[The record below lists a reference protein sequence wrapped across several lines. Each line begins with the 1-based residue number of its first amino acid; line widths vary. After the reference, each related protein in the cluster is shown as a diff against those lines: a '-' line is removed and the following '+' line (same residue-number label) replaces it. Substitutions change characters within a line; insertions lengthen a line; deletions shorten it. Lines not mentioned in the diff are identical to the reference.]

1 MGRLD
6 ARTHRGMKQVSC
18 SDPAE
23 HTLRIV
29 ASGEREDP
37 PYEMAQSQPSLPL
50 DGLSIGSQIFGRR
63 SPGLGGQILQAE

>member
-1 MGRLD
+1 MPVILTTPEEWD
-6 ARTHRGMKQVSC
+6 AWMRARGMKQVSY

-50 DGLSIGSQIFGRR
+50 
-63 SPGLGGQILQAE
+63 